1 MRGYVPLP
9 SYQVPRN
16 AMLDFS
22 PLNQG
27 IDAISERRQ
36 NDQLTAERKE
46 ERQYQRGRNAMADQ
60 RYADERGAQDQ
71 QRRQYAGLLQ
81 DPNVTGAIPAPMLKI
96 AEMAGPSGG
105 PEFLAKYL
113 DPAREADL
121 AYKKALTEKAQ
132 REAAGGMNKYGKTG
146 AVFQGPDGNFYTMQF
161 AEDGTRK
168 VEPVQYPGNN
178 GTGPVPLT
186 PARGVMEVGD
196 TLVDK
201 STGGVVRNIG
211 ANIAESKRQEVVGR
225 ETGEGQIALPKSAR
239 ALRSYEIKS
248 GTVNSLI
255 DNALQQAGP
264 WTTGFVGSVASLV
277 AGTPAHDL
285 SKTLTGI
292 QANLGFET
300 LQDMRD
306 NSPTGGALGQVS
318 NIELELLQ
326 SAWGSV
332 MLSQSEPQLRQNL
345 ERIKQIKAQFIDAKK
360 RAYEDDV
367 ARFGAE
373 NVPNP
378 GGAGVIAAEP
388 ADDGWANVGGV
399 RIREKR

>member
-1 MRGYVPLP
+1 MAGLLGNFDDEPQGLLGGVQRTMTSPLFLAGAGLLTGQGFGGAMRGM
-9 SYQVPRN
+9 Q
-16 AMLDFS
+16 M
-22 PLNQG
+22 
-27 IDAISERRQ
+27 
-36 NDQLTAERKE
+36 
-46 ERQYQRGRNAMADQ
+46 
-60 RYADERGAQDQ
+60 GAAFDQ
-71 QRRQYAGLLQ
+71 QRQEDARRRQFQGLLGQ
-81 DPNVTGAIPAPMLKI
+81 VNAPDDILRI
-96 AEMAGPSGG
+96 AQMQGPDAGPAT
-105 PEFLAKYL
+105 LAKWL

-121 AYKKALTEKAQ
+121 AYKKAMTEKAR
-132 REAAGGMNKYGKTG
+132 REAAGSLNKFGKTG
-146 AVFQGPDGNFYTMQF
+146 AVFQGTDGAFYTMQF

-168 VEPVQYPGNN
+168 IEPVQYPGQD
-178 GTGPVPLT
+178 GAAPMPLT

-201 STGGVVRNIG
+201 STGGVVRGVGDNL
-211 ANIAESKRQEVVGR
+211 AEGERRKTLGK
-225 ETGEGQIALPKSAR
+225 GHAEGQLNLPKSER

-255 DNALQQAGP
+255 DSALQQAGP
-264 WTTGFVGSVASLV
+264 WTTGFAGNLASYV

-292 QANLGFET
+292 QSNLGFET

-332 MLSQSEPQLRQNL
+332 MQSQSEGQLRQNL
-345 ERIKQIKAQFIDAKK
+345 ERIKQIKAQFVEAKRQAYQQDA
-360 RAYEDDV
+360 
-367 ARFGAE
+367 ARFGAS

-378 GGAGVIAAEP
+378 DSGQAPAGGQRP
-388 ADDGWANVGGV
+388 DPLNLFGGN
-399 RIREKR
+399 